1 MIFGKILKIWQVTA
15 ISVQPA
21 ETDLIVNSF
30 LETELSSNIILLISG
45 QHLSKHCTSMRI
57 TTYAMYHVYCGD
69 AGLLNWSALTLRIMY
84 LPFDTYKQTCPETIP
99 LSCIKQAL
107 RIQLSRYV
115 GVYKV

>member
-1 MIFGKILKIWQVTA
+1 MIFGKILKIWRVTA

-57 TTYAMYHVYCGD
+57 TYAMYRVYCGV

-84 LPFDTYKQTCPETIP
+84 LPFDTYKQTCPEKLP
-99 LSCIKQAL
+99 LPCIKQAL
-107 RIQLSRYV
+107 CIQL
-115 GVYKV
+115 